1 MDTKSFRIKPS
12 HGSPGLYLQSSPAVP
27 SLSFFIHS
35 FHNALSLLTIMRFIF
50 TTALFFL
57 VSLLQRESLLVAERH
72 RVDRHLY
79 VVVANMTVAAP
90 LPPHAGMGFL
100 RRLELSSFWNR
111 MCFSACRGALIPVSS
126 HSYSHTVGLLTEMTR
141 RSGVLSGSLGTRLS
155 PRLILRPSSPP
166 PPYPESNWRLR
177 LPPLLPSSEEVHTI
191 TFYAGQSLSD
201 HSFILVFVFIAC
213 YSSFRRLF
221 ATFFF
226 ASSMWRML
234 FETVVLFELSAP

>member
-1 MDTKSFRIKPS
+1 
-12 HGSPGLYLQSSPAVP
+12 
-27 SLSFFIHS
+27 
-35 FHNALSLLTIMRFIF
+35 MRFIF

-201 HSFILVFVFIAC
+201 HSFILVFAFIAC

-221 ATFFF
+221 ATFFVSP
-226 ASSMWRML
+226 ARCGGCSSRL
-234 FETVVLFELSAP
+234 LYSLSSLPHSGEIYPTPSFVSQYRQTITEFSLLRSFLLRPILLQPSTS

>member
-1 MDTKSFRIKPS
+1 MKVAAI
-12 HGSPGLYLQSSPAVP
+12 SSTRVVALSTRLASAHAERRMLWVPTAISCASVHKDVACVP
-27 SLSFFIHS
+27 SAGVCTS
-35 FHNALSLLTIMRFIF
+35 
-50 TTALFFL
+50 
-57 VSLLQRESLLVAERH
+57 VAVKYQFRLN
-72 RVDRHLY
+72 RRLY

-155 PRLILRPSSPP
+155 SRLILRPSSPP